1 MRRLITALALVGAL
15 AGLVGCS
22 GSSGSSGESDT
33 AATTSVAPEE
43 KRTTA
48 AAVATGIKGI
58 DTLAAKIGAASAD
71 AGKTLSEGIEPLWQP
86 IEGTVKAND
95 ADTYLAF
102 EDNFALLES
111 GDVAKAQRGAAGVKA
126 AAAAYLAKF
135 SG

>member
-15 AGLVGCS
+15 AGLVGC
-22 GSSGSSGESDT
+22 SGSSGESDT

>member
-15 AGLVGCS
+15 VGLAGCS
-22 GSSGSSGESDT
+22 GSSGGSETSS
-33 AATTSVAPEE
+33 TTSVAPEE

-58 DTLAAKIGAASAD
+58 DALAAQIGAASAD

-111 GDVAKAQRGAAGVKA
+111 GDITKAKKGAAGVKA
-126 AAAAYLAKF
+126 AAAGYLAKYP
-135 SG
+135 G

>member
-1 MRRLITALALVGAL
+1 MRRLITALVLVGAL
-15 AGLVGCS
+15 AGLAGCS
-22 GSSGSSGESDT
+22 ESSEGSEGS
-33 AATTSVAPEE
+33 ATTKAAPEE

-48 AAVATGIKGI
+48 AAVTTGIKGI
-58 DTLAAKIGAASAD
+58 DALATTIGAASAD

-95 ADTYLAF
+95 ANTYLAF

-111 GDVAKAQRGAAGVKA
+111 GDVTKAQKGAAGVKA

-135 SG
+135 PG